1 MPAERPFTIWLP
13 LVAELLTPLP
23 LTETEVALD
32 VLHEIVVEP
41 GAVAL
46 VGLAVM
52 EPDTGGGAVTLTVML
67 AAPLAPAESCT
78 STFHV

>member
-1 MPAERPFTIWLP
+1 VPAESPFTNWLP
-13 LVAELLTPLP
+13 LVAELLTELP
-23 LTETEVALD
+23 LTATEVALA
-32 VLHEIVVEP
+32 VLHETVVEP

-52 EPDTGGGAVTLTVML
+52 EPDTGGGAVTFTVML
-67 AAPLAPAESCT
+67 AVPLAPAESCA